1 MNSTTCD
8 DTNKPYFRWTKTKLF
23 VVTLVGICIFFQYE
37 AGHKVRRLLRSEGP
51 IASDRGRNDA
61 VLPFEITA
69 ESFHSNCIVRSAPSN
84 QRGLGP
90 RIEPVFQ
97 ASYPGSGARMTRF
110 LVEAVT
116 ELRSGF
122 GPWTHQR
129 NRKKV
134 TIKTHYPN
142 PSEIPWEH
150 NGEVRL
156 KAWEVHSR
164 AILLI
169 RHPLSAIPSYC
180 SFTFE
185 QASGMPHH
193 STRAPLDYWVRWREN
208 FFDES
213 LEGWATHLQYWMDGF
228 TSENRVVISY
238 ESLVHP
244 KTGPNDL
251 YRIHMFL
258 KFGSAI
264 HPPQDIPCIWNKVVN
279 YHKRFDLQGI
289 TEADLLNENAS
300 FESLLTKVQV
310 EHSEQLQNFQE
321 GEVLQQEERIRSL
334 HPAVNIETRNPPESD
349 SRRRLFEDP
358 SNPMNSFRIGR
369 NSYPFTVKQIE
380 KTVNLLEN
388 LKTKYLHEPVLA
400 PILEAYIQIALNAS

>member
-1 MNSTTCD
+1 M
-8 DTNKPYFRWTKTKLF
+8 KTKISVIILLG
-23 VVTLVGICIFFQYE
+23 VCIFFQYE
-37 AGHKVRRLLRSEGP
+37 RGSQIPRLLSSEGP
-51 IASDRGRNDA
+51 VASDRGRNDA
-61 VLPFEITA
+61 VLPFEITP
-69 ESFHSNCIVRSAPSN
+69 ESFKSDCVVRSAPSN
-84 QRGLGP
+84 QRGLRT
-90 RIEPVFQ
+90 RIKPVFQ

-129 NRKKV
+129 NRNKV

-156 KAWEVHSR
+156 KAWEVYSR

-180 SFTFE
+180 SFTYE

-228 TSENRVVISY
+228 PSENRVVVSY

-289 TEADLLNENAS
+289 TEEDLRVQNAPFEN
-300 FESLLTKVQV
+300 LLVQI
-310 EHSEQLQNFQE
+310 EQSEQLKDPLT
-321 GEVLQQEERIRSL
+321 GDALSKEEKVRSL
-334 HPAVNIETRNPPESD
+334 HPVVNLPAQNPPELD

-358 SNPMNSFRIGR
+358 SHPTNSFRIGR
-369 NSYPFTVKQIE
+369 SSYPFTVNQID
-380 KTVNLLEN
+380 KTIDMLEN
-388 LKTKYLHEPVLA
+388 LKAKYIHEPVLA
-400 PILEAYIQIALNAS
+400 PILDAYIHIARNAS